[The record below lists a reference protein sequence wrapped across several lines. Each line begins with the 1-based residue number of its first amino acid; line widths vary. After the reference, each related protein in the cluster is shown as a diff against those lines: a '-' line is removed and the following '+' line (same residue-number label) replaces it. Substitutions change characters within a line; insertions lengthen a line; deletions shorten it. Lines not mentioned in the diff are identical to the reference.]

1 MNEFSQ
7 ADELAPWQAPF
18 RKSLHSFG
26 WAQHHSKLQQNS
38 GQGEIPELVW
48 CLGPFRLWF
57 IPKQLWQWEPCLAV
71 TTSIAWHHLNLVF
84 FFFLLVRSCFP
95 RQSWELGWTLGT
107 LQPLC
112 SPQPCSWASAPFRTL
127 VLHKNPEILP
137 KEDLQVG
144 TEVVL
149 HCTKIFIANLIF
161 PMRRKS
167 NYPVRLKEVQII
179 NF

>member
-1 MNEFSQ
+1 MPWPFQ
-7 ADELAPWQAPF
+7 AVIYPKTIMAVRALV
-18 RKSLHSFG
+18 G
-26 WAQHHSKLQQNS
+26 CHH
-38 GQGEIPELVW
+38 IH
-48 CLGPFRLWF
+48 
-57 IPKQLWQWEPCLAV
+57 CLASPEFV
-71 TTSIAWHHLNLVF
+71 
-84 FFFLLVRSCFP
+84 FFFLLVPSCFP

-137 KEDLQVG
+137 KQDLQVG
-144 TEVVL
+144 IEVVL

-167 NYPVRLKEVQII
+167 NYPVCLKEVQII